1 MVNIR
6 RNRVEPEN
14 LENWV
19 TENREAIHRMSLDTT
34 KEMAQSKS
42 GDETFKLM
50 EFEWKDEVYAKI
62 YIHKDDLQEALEN
75 AEIFFVEEEMFEE
88 ACEARDLVK
97 DFTK

>member
-1 MVNIR
+1 MGKIR
-6 RNRVEPEN
+6 KNQVEPEN
-14 LENWV
+14 LQDWM

-34 KEMAQSKS
+34 KEMMESTS
-42 GDETFKLM
+42 GHETIKLM

-62 YIHKDDLQEALEN
+62 YIHRDDLKEALEN
-75 AEIFFVEEEMFEE
+75 AEVFFVQEEMFEE